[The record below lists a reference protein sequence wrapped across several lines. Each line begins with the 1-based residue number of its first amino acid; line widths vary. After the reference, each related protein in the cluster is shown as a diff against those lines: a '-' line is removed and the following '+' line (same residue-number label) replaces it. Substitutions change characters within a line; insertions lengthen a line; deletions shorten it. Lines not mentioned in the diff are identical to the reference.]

1 MAQGVERRGQTKGW
15 PSNTMPSDNH
25 LLNGHKEGNIPQ
37 MSEQSHMYSL
47 GGKNEKEVGLYSSGK
62 KLYYTIVTQ

>member
-1 MAQGVERRGQTKGW
+1 
-15 PSNTMPSDNH
+15 MPSDNH
-25 LLNGHKEGNIPQ
+25 LLNGHKEGNISQ